1 VQRSTKQIS
10 LNLKNHP
17 IKGKAVSE
25 DFQKQ
30 IVQRIGRN
38 FLDIMIL
45 RLASTQPTWGY
56 KIIQT
61 MKTNYNVKLSHSAL
75 YPLLNALEKSG
86 FLQSKQEKH
95 KGRVRKIYV
104 LTPKGIQLIETYNKI
119 LNEQLE
125 KKDLKEKTTNNLKNT
140 QSI

>member
-1 VQRSTKQIS
+1 M
-10 LNLKNHP
+10 P
-17 IKGKAVSE
+17 E

-45 RLASTQPTWGY
+45 RLASAHPIWGY

-61 MKTNYNVKLSHSAL
+61 MKTNYDVKLSHSAL

-95 KGRVRKIYV
+95 EGRIRKIYEI
-104 LTPKGIQLIETYNKI
+104 TAKGIQLVNTYHK
-119 LNEQLE
+119 L
-125 KKDLKEKTTNNLKNT
+125 LKEQTEMRDVKGSDKE
-140 QSI
+140 